1 MTDILA
7 AEAAEIAELEKQVTL
22 TPEPKT
28 DTPPEDL
35 DQELPDDPQPEPE
48 AEAQAKLNPGQI
60 VRKRDFLEQKE
71 RREAAEKRVQELE
84 ARYAEHF
91 SRAEQRLAD
100 LAKQFAPAQ
109 PQAPAEPQIKV
120 PDRDVDPIGYFEAQ
134 LALRDQKLAEVEKW
148 RHSQSQASEDD
159 IKRQK
164 IGAEVSRL
172 ESEFAKVTPDYPQ
185 AQEFLQKRWADEA
198 RVLGVPEHQAIRFY
212 AEQVVRAAAA
222 QNKNPGEVAYEFA
235 KARGYQKGNGNGAV
249 TQPKTGPDLETIQR
263 GMASAKSVSTAPGR
277 AAPGMP
283 TIDALLKMDDDE
295 FASKFASRDSK
306 EWDKTMRKLMGA
318 A

>member
-71 RREAAEKRVQELE
+71 RREA
-84 ARYAEHF
+84 
-91 SRAEQRLAD
+91 AEQRLAD

-295 FASKFASRDSK
+295 FASTFASRDSK